1 MASVPTF
8 QVSEEEEPGESQ
20 RVKTVGGSRSLLSVP
35 APVRSNIG
43 INNPDKA
50 GSGSGSGLFPLPSSP
65 QVVGSATGNPRNK
78 VALAP
83 GCSLMDWV
91 RLTKSGKDLS
101 GVGGPMVKGKPR
113 EVTRQV
119 SRDS

>member
-8 QVSEEEEPGESQ
+8 QVSEEEQPGESQ
-20 RVKTVGGSRSLLSVP
+20 RVKTAGGSRSLLSVP

-50 GSGSGSGLFPLPSSP
+50 GSGSGLFPLPTSQ

-78 VALAP
+78 AVFSTLI
-83 GCSLMDWV
+83 GRGIS
-91 RLTKSGKDLS
+91 RLGSHW
-101 GVGGPMVKGKPR
+101 
-113 EVTRQV
+113 
-119 SRDS
+119 SRASYCCYASSRWFFMA